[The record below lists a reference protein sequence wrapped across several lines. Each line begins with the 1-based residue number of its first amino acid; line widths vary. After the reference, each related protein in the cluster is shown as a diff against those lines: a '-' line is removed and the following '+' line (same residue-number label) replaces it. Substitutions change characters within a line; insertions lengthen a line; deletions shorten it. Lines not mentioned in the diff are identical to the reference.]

1 MGMPA
6 LDPGHAIGDADAPMT
21 ATRATGVQRE
31 DAVVDAHHH
40 FWRYSPAEYGWI
52 NDSMTAIRRHFLPAD
67 LQRETGAAGVDAV
80 VSVQARQ
87 SIEETR
93 WLLDLATQNPF
104 IAGVVGWVPL
114 VSPTVTADL
123 AQFAAHPKL
132 VAVRHVLQDEPDP
145 LFMLR
150 ADFQTGLRALRAYNL
165 SYDVLIYHRHLPQ
178 TIELVDRHPAQPF
191 VVDHMA
197 KPWIGQRTIEPWARG
212 MRELARRPHVCC
224 KLSGMVTEIGRP
236 DWTIADLRPY
246 VDVVLEAFGP
256 GRVLFG
262 SDWPVCLVVCG
273 YARWLELVQEL
284 IAPLSPSERAAILG
298 GNARRVYRLGEAR
311 P

>member
-1 MGMPA
+1 MVI
-6 LDPGHAIGDADAPMT
+6 DS
-21 ATRATGVQRE
+21 
-31 DAVVDAHHH
+31 HHH
-40 FWRYSPAEYGWI
+40 FWCYRPAEFGWI
-52 NDSMTAIRRHFLPAD
+52 DDNMAAIRRDFLPAD
-67 LQRETGAAGVDAV
+67 LARETGAAGVEAV

-87 SIEETR
+87 NVEETR

-114 VSPTVTADL
+114 VSPSVAAAL

-132 VAVRHVLQDEPDP
+132 VAIRHVLQDEPDP

-150 ADFQTGLRALRAYNL
+150 ADFQAGIRALRAFNL
-165 SYDVLIYHRHLPQ
+165 TYDILIFDRHLPQ
-178 TIELVDRHPAQPF
+178 AIELVDQHPNQPF
-191 VVDHMA
+191 VIDHMA
-197 KPWIGQRTIEPWARG
+197 KPSIKQRTIEPWARG

-236 DWTIADLRPY
+236 HWTITDLRPY

-256 GRVLFG
+256 DRVLFG
-262 SDWPVCLVVCG
+262 SDWPVCLVACG
-273 YARWLELVQEL
+273 YARWLEIVQEL
-284 IAPLSPSERAAILG
+284 IVPLSPSERAAILG

>member
-1 MGMPA
+1 
-6 LDPGHAIGDADAPMT
+6 MT
-21 ATRATGVQRE
+21 ATRAAGVQRE
-31 DAVVDAHHH
+31 EMVVDAHHH

-52 NDSMTAIRRHFLPAD
+52 DDGMAALRRDFLPAD
-67 LQRETGAAGVDAV
+67 LQREMGAAGVDAV

-93 WLLDLATQNPF
+93 WLLALAAQKPF

-114 VSPTVTADL
+114 VSPTVAADL
-123 AQFAAHPKL
+123 AQFASHPKL
-132 VAVRHVLQDEPDP
+132 VAIRHVLQDEPDP

-150 ADFQTGLRALRAYNL
+150 ADFQAGIRALRAHNL
-165 SYDVLIYHRHLPQ
+165 TYDILIYHRHLPQ
-178 TIELVDRHPAQPF
+178 TIELVDRHPSQAF

-197 KPWIGQRTIEPWARG
+197 KPAIEQGNVEPWARG

-236 DWTIADLRPY
+236 HWTVADLRPY
-246 VDVVLEAFGP
+246 VDVVLEAFGAD
-256 GRVLFG
+256 RVLFG
-262 SDWPVCLVVCG
+262 SDWPVCLVACG
-273 YARWLELVQEL
+273 YARWLEIVQEL